1 MKKILYNEPME
12 VEDSD
17 SLTSADD
24 RPNPVRPAPPVG
36 DLDEIDATIVREL
49 ARDARI
55 ANNALADRVGIA
67 PSTCL
72 GRVRSLRER
81 GVIRGYHADVDP
93 AALGRPLQAM
103 IAVRLQSDAR
113 GRLRGFVAGVAGLP
127 EVLNVFFLAGKD
139 DFLHRGAARP
149 GRAPVVE
156 RGHRLHR
163 DVADLRARPRG
174 RLRIGFVPGARAR
187 CSCPGPNCRATSCAD
202 ERYRARLTA
211 GQHGGSRPVWLGT
224 VWDWAG
230 PGT

>member
-17 SLTSADD
+17 SLISADD

-139 DFLHRGAARP
+139 DFLLHVAAASTEGLRDL
-149 GRAPVVE
+149 VE
-156 RGHRLHR
+156 RLSSNADIAYTETSLIFEHVRA
-163 DVADLRARPRG
+163 DVFG
-174 RLRIGFVPGARAR
+174 
-187 CSCPGPNCRATSCAD
+187 
-202 ERYRARLTA
+202 
-211 GQHGGSRPVWLGT
+211 
-224 VWDWAG
+224 
-230 PGT
+230 